1 MKVLI
6 LLSLLVQGSI
16 QGELQHE
23 NKTSGALSGLKSIS
37 SELIPEESMLMDK
50 DIDGSNR
57 FEKCISCRS
66 DPLDPIYITP
76 DNVDDVLQTLVFPS
90 MDTLKAR
97 KRPFSFVVEGIVG
110 TGKTTLLSAFKV

>member
-6 LLSLLVQGSI
+6 LLYVLVQGNI
-16 QGELQHE
+16 EGKFQYE
-23 NKTSGALSGLKSIS
+23 NETSDALIVPKFIS
-37 SELIPEESMLMDK
+37 SELIPEESMLMEK

-57 FEKCISCRS
+57 NEKCINCRS

-76 DNVDDVLQTLVFPS
+76 DNVDDVLQALVFPS
-90 MDTLKAR
+90 MDALKER

>member
-1 MKVLI
+1 MKFLI
-6 LLSLLVQGSI
+6 LLSLMMQGNI
-16 QGELQHE
+16 ECKFQHE
-23 NKTSGALSGLKSIS
+23 NATSDALSVPKFIS
-37 SELIPEESMLMDK
+37 SELIPEESMLMEK
-50 DIDGSNR
+50 AIDGSNGN
-57 FEKCISCRS
+57 EKCISCMS

-90 MDTLKAR
+90 MDALKER

>member
-1 MKVLI
+1 MKFLI
-6 LLSLLVQGSI
+6 LLSLMVQENIEGKF
-16 QGELQHE
+16 QHE
-23 NKTSGALSGLKSIS
+23 NETSDALSGPKFIS
-37 SELIPEESMLMDK
+37 SELIPEESMLMEK
-50 DIDGSNR
+50 AIDGSNGN
-57 FEKCISCRS
+57 EKCISCMS

-90 MDTLKAR
+90 MDALKER